1 MIFQLDHTTDFP
13 DPRYGNQDGFYAVGG
28 EVTPERLAKAY
39 PLGIF
44 PYFAFRYRPV
54 IWWAPQER
62 FVIFPNEIHVS
73 HSMRNLM
80 NKKRFHCTINQA
92 FPEVLAS
99 CADTDDRIDED
110 NAWLGPELMDTWME
124 LHDAGLA
131 KSVEVWEGEDLVGG
145 LYGFVNNGCFMG
157 DSMFSLE
164 PSASKLALIHLARHM
179 EKNGGQFI
187 DCQLE
192 TPHLKSMG
200 ARYISY
206 DEFLEK
212 SLNSEPIEWDS
223 L

>member
-62 FVIFPNEIHVS
+62 FVIFPDEIHIS

-124 LHDAGLA
+124 LHDAGFA
-131 KSVEVWEGEDLVGG
+131 KSVEVWEGDDLVGG
-145 LYGFVNNGCFMG
+145 LYGFVHNGCFMG

-179 EKNGGQFI
+179 HELGGQFI

-212 SLNSEPIEWDS
+212 SLNSAPIEWDS

>member
-62 FVIFPNEIHVS
+62 FVIFPDEIHIS

-124 LHDAGLA
+124 LNEAGFA
-131 KSVEVWEGEDLVGG
+131 KSVEVWEGDDLVGG
-145 LYGFVNNGCFMG
+145 LYGFVHNGCFMG

-179 EKNGGQFI
+179 QKHGGQFI

-206 DEFLEK
+206 NEFRER
-212 SLNSEPIEWDS
+212 SLNSAPIEWDS